1 MADNGRIVT
10 EKALSL
16 GLRDLYLGFMKSD
29 MDYRLSLEKLELQ
42 EKKYNAAK
50 LKAEKGLI
58 SGLNLK
64 KRSMIT

>member
-1 MADNGRIVT
+1 
-10 EKALSL
+10 
-16 GLRDLYLGFMKSD
+16 

-58 SGLNLK
+58 SGIELEEAEYDYLK
-64 KRSMIT
+64 AKKDVEKYKEAGRTCKGA